1 MKKILSMVLCLCM
14 IISCVPALSFADDAP
29 SGGIDGLEQYKKC
42 STTINDGYIGIP
54 VDVYTYYNEE
64 FNPDRN
70 TTVIFYVINT
80 NTERIGTESDY
91 NILNDFINNKGYRR
105 RYRQKG

>member
-29 SGGIDGLEQYKKC
+29 SGGIDGLESYLKFQ
-42 STTINDGYIGIP
+42 TTLQNDGYVGIP
-54 VDVYTYYNEE
+54 VDIYTYYNEE
-64 FNPDRN
+64 FNPDKD

-80 NTERIGTESDY
+80 NTERVGMESDY
-91 NILNDFINNKGYRR
+91 NILNDLINNKSL
-105 RYRQKG
+105 K